1 MNNLP
6 NKQPDDD
13 LSQLFDGVVGLEKQ
27 PLQYSL
33 VATLWSEKK
42 DKPVSGIKLG
52 MPWLGESPME
62 IVTIDAMRKS
72 AKDFLFYFDEKPRI
86 MAHITRRMRKRGKPA
101 TLEIVYSG
109 RVPYQLLDEL

>member
-1 MNNLP
+1 MNDLP

-27 PLQYSL
+27 PNDYTLL
-33 VATLWSEKK
+33 ATVWSERKE
-42 DKPVSGIKLG
+42 KPVSGMKLG
-52 MPWLGESPME
+52 MPWLGEAPLE
-62 IVTIDAMRKS
+62 LTTIDAMRKL

-86 MAHITRRMRKRGKPA
+86 MAHITRKIRKRGKPS

>member
-1 MNNLP
+1 MSDLP

-33 VATLWSEKK
+33 VATIWSEKK
-42 DKPVSGIKLG
+42 EKPVSGLKLG
-52 MPWLGESPME
+52 MPWLGEAPME
-62 IVTIDAMRKS
+62 MNTIEAMRKS

-86 MAHITRRMRKRGKPA
+86 MAHITRRTRKRGKPA